1 MKELRILL
9 GLYILIIVTVIAC
22 TKIDV
27 PAPQVI
33 DLGKQSTSTSIV
45 SLSTVLIKDKVDVT
59 MNLTP
64 GAKYSL
70 MLIDLN
76 NDVKKSTGFTA
87 DNTLVIKTLDYSDV
101 KTGDYTLELIDISGK
116 EYKRLITIKH

>member
-9 GLYILIIVTVIAC
+9 GLYLLIIVTVIAC

>member
-9 GLYILIIVTVIAC
+9 GIYLLIIVTVIAC
-22 TKIDV
+22 TKVDI

-33 DLGKQSTSTSIV
+33 DLGKESTSTAIV
-45 SLSTVLIKDKVDVT
+45 DLSTALINTKVDVT

-70 MLIDLN
+70 RLIDLN
-76 NDVKKSTGFTA
+76 NDVKKSIGFTA

-101 KTGDYTLELIDISGK
+101 KTGDYTLELLDISGK

>member
-9 GLYILIIVTVIAC
+9 GLYIMIIVTVIAC
-22 TKIDV
+22 TKVDV
-27 PAPQVI
+27 PMPQVI
-33 DLGKQSTSTSIV
+33 DLGKQSTSTSII

-59 MNLTP
+59 MSLTP

-70 MLIDLN
+70 RLIDLN
-76 NDVKKSTGFTA
+76 NDVKKSIGFTA
-87 DNTLVIKTLDYSDV
+87 DNTLVVKTLDYSDV

>member
-22 TKIDV
+22 TKVDV
-27 PAPQVI
+27 PMPQVI
-33 DLGKQSTSTSIV
+33 DLGKQSTSTSII
-45 SLSTVLIKDKVDVT
+45 SLSTMLIKDKVDVT
-59 MNLTP
+59 MSLTP

-70 MLIDLN
+70 RLIDLN
-76 NDVKKSTGFTA
+76 NDVKKSVGFTA

>member
-9 GLYILIIVTVIAC
+9 GLYIMIIVTVIAC

-33 DLGKQSTSTSIV
+33 DLGKESTSTSII
-45 SLSTVLIKDKVDVT
+45 SLSTMLIKDKVDVT
-59 MNLTP
+59 MSLTP

-70 MLIDLN
+70 RLIDLN
-76 NDVKKSTGFTA
+76 NDVKKSVGFTA
-87 DNTLVIKTLDYSDV
+87 DNTLVVRTLDYSDV

>member
-1 MKELRILL
+1 MKELRVLL
-9 GLYILIIVTVIAC
+9 GIYLLIIVTVIAC
-22 TKIDV
+22 TKVDI

-33 DLGKQSTSTSIV
+33 DLGKESTATAIIN
-45 SLSTVLIKDKVDVT
+45 LSTVLIKDKVDVT
-59 MNLTP
+59 MSLTP

-70 MLIDLN
+70 RLIDLN
-76 NDVKKSTGFTA
+76 NDVKKSIGFTA

>member
-45 SLSTVLIKDKVDVT
+45 NLSTVLIKDKVDVT

>member
-9 GLYILIIVTVIAC
+9 GIYLLIIVTMIAC
-22 TKIDV
+22 TKVDI

-33 DLGKQSTSTSIV
+33 DLGKEATATAIV
-45 SLSTVLIKDKVDVT
+45 NLSTALVSAKVDVT

-70 MLIDLN
+70 RLIDLN
-76 NDVKKSTGFTA
+76 GDVKKATGFTA

-101 KTGDYTLELIDISGK
+101 KSGDYTLELIDISGK
-116 EYKRLITIKH
+116 EYKRSITIKH